1 MVQEG
6 DIICVVCGT
15 NLLTGQKVSDE
26 LQAEPEKQKS
36 PLPKLIGVGLVAA
49 VVIVA
54 MGVGIYFA
62 TRDPVRQ
69 ALGLM
74 ADGKDL
80 EAIATLSKHI
90 DKTDNDERALQLR
103 GELRFKTNQFLQAAL
118 DFEHAAN
125 VNPKNVDAAMWGV
138 ASLHSMGGNPGGRDI
153 ALLEKVVRTEPQN
166 TQAWYVLSLARFAA
180 GDTNGQMEALDRVI
194 ELDPAHAGARLG
206 MGIGKAITG
215 DLDGA
220 AMELVEA
227 ARGNRNGNMASVQ
240 GFIASMQ
247 DDSRAVSYLEEAMA
261 DQTLLMRWQTQTQLA
276 TLAMEEGRFQDA
288 RMLLEDAR
296 ALNPASDTV
305 RYLHGLSLYGLD
317 LQAEAQVDFDAVSV
331 RGGAHATDA
340 LVLLA
345 DTQLALSQLDLAHGT
360 IEKAL
365 SAGAG
370 SAPYHTVRGRVAA
383 ARNDLSTARNAF
395 NRAIN
400 QDRDYAPAWLERGLL
415 FIRRNA
421 DSEGIRDLQRYLE
434 ILGDDTIG
442 TNAEAVRALVNQL
455 QGSEETPSAGGRID

>member
-1 MVQEG
+1 
-6 DIICVVCGT
+6 
-15 NLLTGQKVSDE
+15 
-26 LQAEPEKQKS
+26 
-36 PLPKLIGVGLVAA
+36 VG
-49 VVIVA
+49 
-54 MGVGIYFA
+54 
-62 TRDPVRQ
+62 R
-69 ALGLM
+69 
-74 ADGKDL
+74 
-80 EAIATLSKHI
+80 E
-90 DKTDNDERALQLR
+90 
-103 GELRFKTNQFLQAAL
+103 
-118 DFEHAAN
+118 
-125 VNPKNVDAAMWGV
+125 
-138 ASLHSMGGNPGGRDI
+138 I

-166 TQAWYVLSLARFAA
+166 TQAWYVLSLARFAN
-180 GDTNGQMEALDRVI
+180 GDTDGQMEALDRVI

-220 AMELVEA
+220 ATELAEA
-227 ARGNRNGNMASVQ
+227 ARGNRNGNMASIQ

-247 DDSRAVSYLEEAMA
+247 DDSRAVSYLEEAVA

-288 RMLLEDAR
+288 LTLLEDAR

-305 RYLHGLSLYGLD
+305 RYLRGLSLYGLD
-317 LQAEAQVDFDAVSV
+317 LQADAQVDFDAVSV

-370 SAPYHTVRGRVAA
+370 SASYHTVRGRVAA
-383 ARNDLSTARNAF
+383 ARNDLPTARNAF

-400 QDRDYAPAWLERGLL
+400 KDRDYAPAWLERGLL

-434 ILGDDTIG
+434 ILGDDTNG
-442 TNAEAVRALVNQL
+442 TNAEAVRALVKQL
-455 QGSEETPSAGGRID
+455 QGSGETPSAGGRF